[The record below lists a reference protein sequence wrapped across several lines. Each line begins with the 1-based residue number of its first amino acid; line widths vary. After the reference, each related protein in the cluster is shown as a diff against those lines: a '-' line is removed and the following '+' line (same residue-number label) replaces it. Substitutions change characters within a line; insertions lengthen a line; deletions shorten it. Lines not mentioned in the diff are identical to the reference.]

1 MLTLRRCVVGVVTVL
16 LVGGLA
22 SAQTPTSSPCPSG
35 QDLIEER
42 YDDTTS
48 IKSRGCVG
56 PDSERNYR
64 RQGHW
69 EYFHLNGQKHAEGSY
84 VDAHPGGETDSRGI
98 LIDGREG
105 LWMFWYA
112 NGQKQA
118 ERTYK
123 DGKFIADKRWDRN
136 GKPLGQDQGAKAP
149 PAVAK
154 APKVVVDLDD
164 PETRK
169 KIVANAVRG
178 KKLQFRGKT
187 GEELAYAPNQQ
198 KPYTGWKKWIHDNG
212 RLVGLSQFK
221 NGKLDGLRTWWYPNG
236 RKKAERTY
244 EDGKLWTAVRWKP
257 NGEKCPVTNVVNG
270 SGVVVQLHPKGPV
283 HLSTTFKDGK
293 IVSD

>member
-1 MLTLRRCVVGVVTVL
+1 MKV
-16 LVGGLA
+16 
-22 SAQTPTSSPCPSG
+22 
-35 QDLIEER
+35 
-42 YDDTTS
+42 
-48 IKSRGCVG
+48 
-56 PDSERNYR
+56 
-64 RQGHW
+64 
-69 EYFHLNGQKHAEGSY
+69 HLH
-84 VDAHPGGETDSRGI
+84 
-98 LIDGREG
+98 
-105 LWMFWYA
+105 
-112 NGQKQA
+112 
-118 ERTYK
+118 K
-123 DGKFIADKRWDRN
+123 DGKQYGPYTIEQLREYVQQGNFTTGDHACYDGQNWVTIAQVP
-136 GKPLGQDQGAKAP
+136 GFPEATQPAASPSPTTPQQDQTVKETPVEQQPAAANTSNSPAKKKKIILWSSIGGGATLLVAGLLIWILGGDEGGESVQDAQEKEARVVAP
-149 PAVAK
+149 PDAK
-154 APKVVVDLDD
+154 PAQVSKIDLDD

-169 KIVANAVRG
+169 KIVAKAVRG